1 MSIPGLYAGVQ
12 GGASSYSIANSLRL
26 RSSASAYLSRTFGTP
41 TDNKKWTWRGLVK
54 RGNLTTD
61 QTLIEAR
68 TDANNRSGFYISGS
82 NTLVQYLYIG
92 GANVFTA
99 WATTAVFRD
108 PTAWY
113 DIQIIWDTANATAG
127 DRLQVYVNGAR
138 QTFTGGAIALNQASH
153 INSATA
159 HVIGRFQEAGT
170 YLDGYLS
177 EINFIDGQALTPSSF
192 GEQNSDGVWV
202 PKRYTGTYG
211 NNGFKLDFSN
221 GSSTTTLGYDSS
233 GNGNNWTLNN
243 ISLTAGVTYDWL
255 TDTPTNNYCT
265 LNPLDK
271 SNASPTNGNLSL
283 AGTGATSAKSTV
295 AVPSVPIYIEA
306 TAATSSSAGVGMAF
320 GLFTQSLALGSMYI
334 TGVANSWGI
343 YSDSTGVI
351 GKSGTNVSTGI
362 ITANETYQLA
372 IDLANGRAW
381 LGRNNVWYDS
391 SGGAT
396 GNPSTGANPTF
407 TSLPLDL
414 MVGLWADNSKSWSI
428 NFGQRPFAYTPPTGF
443 KALCT
448 ANMPA
453 VAITAGANHF
463 RAITDTG
470 ANIKTSAQAIFTD
483 ELAWVKD
490 RANSNNHQLMDSVR
504 GVNAVLQSNTTA
516 AETTYSAPSGSSVG
530 WVWKANGAGV
540 SNTDGSITSTVSA
553 NPTAGFSIV
562 TYTGT
567 GANATVGHGLGKAP
581 SLVIVKQRDAITDWH
596 VYHTSLAATDFIRLN
611 LINAKGTNTGV
622 WNSTAP
628 TSTVFSLGGYTEVDA
643 STKTYVAYC
652 FAEIAGFSKFGS
664 YTGNASTDGPFV
676 YCGFRPRWVLVKAS
690 SASESWIVV
699 DAARNTY
706 NVVGGALQPNLS
718 DAEATYSLSG
728 GFDFTANGFKLKTTG
743 GGNTNA
749 YTYIFAAFAEF
760 PQGGANVAPAPAR

>member
-1 MSIPGLYAGVQ
+1 MTAVLNHGMVGSAG
-12 GGASSYSIANSLRL
+12 GYSIANSLRL
-26 RSSASAYLSRTFGTP
+26 RAGASAYLSRTPGSAG
-41 TDNKKWTWRGLVK
+41 NRKSWTWSGWVK
-54 RGNLTTD
+54 RGAIGTQQYLFTASLD
-61 QTLIEAR
+61 
-68 TDANNRSGFYISGS
+68 GS
-82 NTLVQYLYIG
+82 NFTRVQFTAG
-92 GANVFTA
+92 GALQFIDYLGA
-99 WATTAVFRD
+99 ATVDVVTTQLFRD
-108 PTAWY
+108 PSAHFHLLIFIETSAVS
-113 DIQIIWDTANATAG
+113 AS
-127 DRLQVYVNGAR
+127 DRLQIYVNGQRVTSFSSATWFALNADCGGVNR
-138 QTFTGGAIALNQASH
+138 TIQHQIGALTGGVS
-153 INSATA
+153 
-159 HVIGRFQEAGT
+159 F
-170 YLDGYLS
+170 DGLLS
-177 EINFIDGQALTPSSF
+177 DVHFIDGQALTPSSF